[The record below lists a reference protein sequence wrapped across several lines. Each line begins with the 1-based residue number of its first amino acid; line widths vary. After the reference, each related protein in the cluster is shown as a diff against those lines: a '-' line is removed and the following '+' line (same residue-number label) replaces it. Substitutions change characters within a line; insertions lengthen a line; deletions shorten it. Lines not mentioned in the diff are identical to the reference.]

1 MNIETLM
8 KGVGPAE
15 RLLKLMAN
23 RHRLMILCALG
34 EGEKSVGA
42 ICDLIGLGQSA
53 VSQHLARMR
62 ADGLVRPRREAQT
75 VYYALASGEAA
86 AVIDLLERLYC
97 AAPAAPRTE
106 TP

>member
-1 MNIETLM
+1 
-8 KGVGPAE
+8 
-15 RLLKLMAN
+15 
-23 RHRLMILCALG
+23 
-34 EGEKSVGA
+34 
-42 ICDLIGLGQSA
+42 
-53 VSQHLARMR
+53 MR